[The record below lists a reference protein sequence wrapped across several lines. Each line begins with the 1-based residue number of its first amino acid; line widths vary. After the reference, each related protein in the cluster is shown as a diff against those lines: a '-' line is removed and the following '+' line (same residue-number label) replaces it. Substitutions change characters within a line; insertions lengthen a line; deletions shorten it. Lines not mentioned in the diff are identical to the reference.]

1 VRVALGASPNRVV
14 AMLVWQ
20 GGRLAMVGLG
30 MGLVGAAFAGRA
42 VESLLFRVH
51 GLDPLTFSIA
61 PGVVV
66 IAALMATYV
75 PARRAA
81 RIAPLAAMGRL
92 AR

>member
-1 VRVALGASPNRVV
+1 
-14 AMLVWQ
+14 
-20 GGRLAMVGLG
+20 
-30 MGLVGAAFAGRA
+30 

-51 GLDPLTFSIA
+51 GLDPVTFSIA
-61 PGVVV
+61 PVVVV

-81 RIAPLAAMGRL
+81 RISPLAAMSRL